1 METLPEY
8 INISRTISYNVES
21 LVEVMKNAGEEDI
34 SIETIIEYIE
44 DDVREDM
51 CSPLSRHDLT
61 WMDENGVE
69 L

>member
-1 METLPEY
+1 
-8 INISRTISYNVES
+8 
-21 LVEVMKNAGEEDI
+21 MKNAGEEDI

-61 WMDENGVE
+61 WTDENGVE